1 MKNNI
6 LVIGL
11 GYVGLPLALSLSK
24 YYNVYGFDKSIKR
37 INDLKKGQDYNK
49 ETLKKEIKKSNIKLL
64 SNEKDINN
72 QINVFIV
79 TVPTPVNIKNKPDIR
94 NLISACKLI
103 SKKVKKDDLI
113 IIESTVAP
121 STTENICLN
130 LISNNSKIKKKD
142 LNICFSPERINTGDK
157 KNNLKN
163 LNKIISGN
171 SSKSIRLAKNIY
183 EKIAKKVVI
192 ADSIMSA
199 ELAKITENAQRD
211 LNISFMNELYKICD
225 LYKLDYKHVLSL
237 CKTKWNF
244 IDFEPG
250 LVGGHCVPV
259 DPYYLIEDIKKK
271 GLRSDVLVASRKV
284 NENFVDYIS
293 KKIIKIIKNMKHT
306 NMFFY
311 GINFK
316 DNVYDKRNSKY
327 FLIFKNI
334 KKVYSK
340 KITLGDDIIFK
351 KKIDLKKYNMMIIG
365 SKHSETYKMINK
377 FKGNKKSKKII
388 INIFGNLKLSSDK
401 NLKVINI

>member
-24 YYNVYGFDKSIKR
+24 HHNVYGFDKSIKR

-49 ETLKKEIKKSNIKLL
+49 ETLKKEIKKSNIKFL
-64 SNEKDINN
+64 SNENDINN

-79 TVPTPVNIKNKPDIR
+79 TVPTPVNIKKKPDIR

-142 LNICFSPERINTGDK
+142 LNICFSPERINPGDK

-171 SSKSIRLAKNIY
+171 SSKSIRLAKKIY
-183 EKIAKKVVI
+183 EKVAKKVVI
-192 ADSIMSA
+192 ADSIKSA
-199 ELAKITENAQRD
+199 ELAKIIENAQRD

-271 GLRSDVLVASRKV
+271 GLRSDVLALSRKV

-293 KKIIKIIKNMKHT
+293 KKIIKIIKNIKHK
-306 NMFFY
+306 NIFFY
-311 GINFK
+311 GVNFK
-316 DNVYDKRNSKY
+316 DNVYDKRNSK
-327 FLIFKNI
+327 FFSIFKNI
-334 KKVYSK
+334 KKVYNK
-340 KITLGDDIIFK
+340 QIILGDDIKFK
-351 KKIDLKKYNMMIIG
+351 KKIDLKKYNIIITG
-365 SKHSETYKMINK
+365 SKHSETYKIINK
-377 FKGNKKSKKII
+377 FKRDQKSKKII

>member
-130 LISNNSKIKKKD
+130 LISNNSKIKKKRFEH
-142 LNICFSPERINTGDK
+142 LFFPRT
-157 KNNLKN
+157 
-163 LNKIISGN
+163 
-171 SSKSIRLAKNIY
+171 
-183 EKIAKKVVI
+183 
-192 ADSIMSA
+192 
-199 ELAKITENAQRD
+199 
-211 LNISFMNELYKICD
+211 YK
-225 LYKLDYKHVLSL
+225 
-237 CKTKWNF
+237 
-244 IDFEPG
+244 
-250 LVGGHCVPV
+250 
-259 DPYYLIEDIKKK
+259 
-271 GLRSDVLVASRKV
+271 SRK
-284 NENFVDYIS
+284 
-293 KKIIKIIKNMKHT
+293 
-306 NMFFY
+306 
-311 GINFK
+311 
-316 DNVYDKRNSKY
+316 
-327 FLIFKNI
+327 
-334 KKVYSK
+334 
-340 KITLGDDIIFK
+340 
-351 KKIDLKKYNMMIIG
+351 
-365 SKHSETYKMINK
+365 
-377 FKGNKKSKKII
+377 
-388 INIFGNLKLSSDK
+388 
-401 NLKVINI
+401 